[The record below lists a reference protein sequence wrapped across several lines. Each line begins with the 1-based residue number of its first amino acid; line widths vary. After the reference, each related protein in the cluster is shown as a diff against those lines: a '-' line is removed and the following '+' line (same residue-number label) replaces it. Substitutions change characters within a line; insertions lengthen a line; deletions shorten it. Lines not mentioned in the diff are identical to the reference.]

1 MKRLISLVLPLIS
14 FFAFADKSVSLAEQG
29 DEAYS
34 NRDFSKAAELY
45 EKSIINDGSSSDI
58 FYNLGN
64 AYYRLDSLSGAVI
77 AFERAL
83 KLDPTNS
90 DARWNL
96 EFVRTKLADAQG
108 DSSSYSTIFIERTMR
123 LMTGNGWAITS
134 LIFFAIFL
142 TFVGL
147 YILSQNERVR
157 KVSFFS
163 GLGMLAITVASV
175 VITIM
180 VTARQ
185 DDTSHA
191 VITVNSSQL
200 STSPATPINNTQ
212 QAFVLH
218 EGTKVEVI
226 DSVATPMDATSTMWY
241 EVKVGSEHRAWIPKD
256 HVVFI

>member
-1 MKRLISLVLPLIS
+1 MKRIISLIFLAITLAAVAAPS
-14 FFAFADKSVSLAEQG
+14 SSLAEQG

-34 NRDFSKAAELY
+34 NRDYSKAAELY
-45 EKSIINDGSSSDI
+45 EQSIKSEGTSSDI
-58 FYNLGN
+58 YYNLGN

-77 AFERAL
+77 AYERAL

-108 DSSSYSTIFIERTMR
+108 DSSSYSTLFIEKTMR
-123 LMTGNGWAITS
+123 LMTGNGWAVTS
-134 LIFFAIFL
+134 IFFFAIFL
-142 TFVGL
+142 AFAAL
-147 YILSQNERVR
+147 YILSQNEKLR

-163 GLGMLAITVASV
+163 GLGVLAITVTSV

-185 DDTSHA
+185 TDDSQA

-226 DSVATPMDATSTMWY
+226 DSVATPMDATSSMWY
-241 EVKVGSEHRAWIPKD
+241 EVKVGSDHRAWIAKD